1 MGKKKDRRGK
11 KERPP
16 KRSACRKVPV
26 DFLAKLKAKWQNK
39 CRIYFAILVAAA
51 GD

>member
-1 MGKKKDRRGK
+1 MEKRKTAEAN